1 MKCLRLTC
9 TLSVLLLCFAL
20 SSFGQAVNATLLG
33 IVTDASGAVVP
44 NAKVTI
50 TEVNTGVSRSGQT
63 NESGNYTFPDLPP
76 GQYSVTV
83 EAAGF
88 KKETRRDIALAV
100 NSTHRVDIQLQP
112 GEVTETIE
120 ITGAAP
126 ALQTDRADTG
136 RNIDTMVVSE
146 LPVLVSNR
154 NYQALL
160 ALVPGTSPP
169 TEEHSQF
176 FNASDSLQTEVN
188 GAPRVSNNYQIEGI
202 DDNERTGLLQVLIP
216 PLEAIQTV
224 DISTSN
230 HSVDLGRGAGAVT
243 NVILKS
249 GTNQFHGSLYEF
261 VQNGDF
267 DARNFFQPSVAA
279 VHYNYFGGTIGGPI
293 RKNELFFFADFLR
306 TTDHEAN
313 ANTETIPSPLSRTGN
328 LSEALAGASPALVA
342 DLTAFSCGSGCRCK
356 RA

>member
-1 MKCLRLTC
+1 MPRLHF
-9 TLSVLLLCFAL
+9 LCFAVL
-20 SSFGQAVNATLLG
+20 VAMLCASLAFSQAVNSTVLG
-33 IVTDASGAVVP
+33 TVTDSSGAVVAG
-44 NAKVTI
+44 AKVTL
-50 TEVNTGVSRSGQT
+50 TEADTNVSHTGQT
-63 NESGNYTFPDLPP
+63 NESGNFVFPDQPP
-76 GQYSVTV
+76 GNYLVTV
-83 EAAGF
+83 EMAGF
-88 KKETRRDIALAV
+88 KKGERRNIALLV
-100 NSTHRVDIQLQP
+100 NTTERVDIQLQP
-112 GEVTETIE
+112 GEISETIE
-120 ITGAAP
+120 VTGAAP
-126 ALQTDRADTG
+126 VLQTDRADTG

-160 ALVPGTSPP
+160 ALVPGTAPP

-216 PLEAIQTV
+216 PLEAIQLV
-224 DISTSN
+224 DVSTSN

-261 VQNGDF
+261 VQNCDF

-279 VHYNYFGGTIGGPI
+279 VHYNYLAAPSAG
-293 RKNELFFFADFLR
+293 RSRR
-306 TTDHEAN
+306 TSCSS
-313 ANTETIPSPLSRTGN
+313 SPTSCAPRITKPTPTPRRYRRRCR
-328 LSEALAGASPALVA
+328 APA
-342 DLTAFSCGSGCRCK
+342 T
-356 RA
+356 